1 MATALPVET
10 SRPDG
15 LTENLNE
22 PSLCE
27 CDRGVQYEHRCCGA
41 LSEGRCCMDPE
52 WVMRECDQCGGVGI
66 R

>member
-15 LTENLNE
+15 FTEQHE
-22 PSLCE
+22 PAVCE
-27 CDRGVQYEHRCCGA
+27 CDRGVQYEHRCCGK
-41 LSEGRCCMDPE
+41 LTQGGRCCMEPE